1 VATDILDV
9 LRTKR
14 DGGVLSDEQIRF
26 VLDGYTAG
34 SVGDAQMAALCMAI
48 VFRGL
53 TQPELATW
61 TRAMLESGTRLDL
74 TDIGRP
80 TVDKHSTGGV
90 GDKVSLVLVPL
101 VAACGGAVPQL
112 AGRGLGHTGGTLD
125 KLESIS
131 GWSPQLPLDRMRS
144 LLSEVGGFICGAGD
158 DLAPADRRLYAL
170 RDVTATV
177 ESIPLIASS
186 IMAKKIA
193 SGTDALVLDVK
204 VGAGA
209 FLPDLDRTRE
219 LAQTMVSLGRD
230 HGVRTVALL
239 TAMDAPLGRACGN
252 ALEVTEAIEVLQGG
266 GPSDVL
272 EVTLVLAAEMVAL
285 AGLDANPARVL
296 ASGAAL
302 DAFDAMVR
310 GQGGDPEAPLPA
322 ASEVVE
328 VRAQGSGWVRR
339 LDARAVGIAAWRL
352 GAGRAAIDDE
362 VSAAAGVLCRAK
374 PGEAVEEGD
383 VVLELH
389 VDDPSRVSGALA
401 ALEGAIEVGH
411 QPPGPQPL
419 VIGRIA

>member
-1 VATDILDV
+1 MATDILDV

-389 VDDPSRVSGALA
+389 VDDPTRVSGALA

-419 VIGRIA
+419 VIDRIA

>member
-389 VDDPSRVSGALA
+389 VDDPTRVSGALA

-419 VIGRIA
+419 VIDRIA

>member
-1 VATDILDV
+1 MATDILDV

-362 VSAAAGVLCRAK
+362 VSAAAGVVCRAK
-374 PGEAVEEGD
+374 PGEAVEDGD

-389 VDDPSRVSGALA
+389 VDDPTRVSGALA

-419 VIGRIA
+419 VIDRIA